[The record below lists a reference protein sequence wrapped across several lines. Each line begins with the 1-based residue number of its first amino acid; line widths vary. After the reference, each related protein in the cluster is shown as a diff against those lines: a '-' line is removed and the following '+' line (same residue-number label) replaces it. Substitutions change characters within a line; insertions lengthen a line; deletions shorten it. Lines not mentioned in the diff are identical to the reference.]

1 MQGLDVID
9 FLLLLVAGFLGGM
22 LNAVAGGGTFIV
34 FPALVFTGVPIVAAN
49 ATSTVAA
56 LPGYLAATLGF
67 RHEVGLIPR
76 DTMLRLT
83 LWTLLGGAFGSALLL
98 VSSNEAFS
106 AIVPFLLLAA
116 TLAFLAGPQLRAFAS
131 RYRGGVT
138 AFGAGTLLP
147 VAIYGGYFNGGLGIV
162 LLALFSLWGMT
173 DIHTMNGLKTW
184 LSFALSTISFGI
196 FAVGGQVAWL
206 PCLILAIGTI
216 AGGFGGAPVARR
228 IPVPILRGLIA
239 VVGFGMTA
247 LFFWRLIS
255 GA

>member
-1 MQGLDVID
+1 MTD

-34 FPALVFTGVPIVAAN
+34 FPALVFTGVPLVTAN

-56 LPGYLAATLGF
+56 LPGYLAAAVGF
-67 RHEVGLIPR
+67 RHEIARIPR
-76 DTMLRLT
+76 DIILRMT
-83 LWTLLGGAFGSALLL
+83 LWTLAGGGLGSLLLL
-98 VSSNEAFS
+98 VSSNDAFS

-116 TLAFLAGPQLRAFAS
+116 TLIFLAGPRLHAFTS
-131 RYRGGVT
+131 RFRGGVT
-138 AFGAGTLLP
+138 AFGAGTMLP

-162 LLALFSLWGMT
+162 LLALFALWGMT

-184 LSFALSTISFGI
+184 LSFALSTISLVI
-196 FAVGGQVAWL
+196 FTVGGQIAWL
-206 PCLILAIGTI
+206 PCLILAIGAI
-216 AGGFGGAPVARR
+216 AGGLGGPPVARR
-228 IPVPILRGLIA
+228 VPIPVLRGLIA

-247 LFFWRLIS
+247 VFFWRLLS